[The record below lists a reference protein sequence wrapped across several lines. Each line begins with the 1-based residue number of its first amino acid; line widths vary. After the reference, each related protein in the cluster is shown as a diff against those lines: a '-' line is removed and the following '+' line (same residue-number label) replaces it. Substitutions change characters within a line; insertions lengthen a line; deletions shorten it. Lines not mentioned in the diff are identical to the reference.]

1 MVLNVEVGG
10 IVIRVGLRVA
20 ALGLVFAVLFGLAS
34 GSVAAQTNKAVDE
47 TSPTPGQ
54 NITYT
59 ITIDESVDQHNGRA
73 IRSVTIT
80 DQLSAGFTFV
90 SVTCSLSCTTTTPAV
105 GSEGTVTI
113 TGFGQ
118 AEGPFDPTMT
128 GTVTLVVAASDT
140 VGATFTNQACID
152 VFVTPTVSDPQFCV
166 SAPEVAVIDA
176 PTATPTETS
185 TATPTETSTPTA
197 TNTPTAT
204 ATSSAT
210 ATPTN
215 TVAPTSTSTVPPTAT
230 TTTAPATGVPTVT
243 STPDSTLGDAA
254 STDDVTD
261 LPKTGAPG
269 VGNSSDRFG
278 RALEL
283 LTGMLILIVLVGTLW
298 GARTLTTRGD

>member
-1 MVLNVEVGG
+1 MRVAVL
-10 IVIRVGLRVA
+10 GLLVA
-20 ALGLVFAVLFGLAS
+20 ALFGLVTGPVS
-34 GSVAAQTNKAVDE
+34 AQTGKGVDE
-47 TSPTPGQ
+47 TAPTSGQ

-59 ITIDESVDQHNGRA
+59 ITIDESVDLHNGRP
-73 IRSVTIT
+73 IYSVTIT

-90 SVTCSLSCTTTTPAV
+90 SVTCSLSCTATTPVV

-128 GTVTLVVAASDT
+128 GTITLVVAAADT

-152 VFVTPTVSDPQFCV
+152 VFVTPTMSDPQFCV
-166 SAPEVAVIDA
+166 SAPAVTVIDA

-185 TATPTETSTPTA
+185 TATATA
-197 TNTPTAT
+197 TNTPTTTDTPTAT
-204 ATSSAT
+204 ATSTAT

-215 TVAPTSTSTVPPTAT
+215 TVAPTSTSAVTAT
-230 TTTAPATGVPTVT
+230 AAPATSVPTAT
-243 STPDSTLGDAA
+243 STPDSSLGDAA

-261 LPKTGAPG
+261 LPKTGAAGAGTSP
-269 VGNSSDRFG
+269 DRLS

-283 LTGMLILIVLVGTLW
+283 LAGSLILTVLAGTIW
-298 GARTLTTRGD
+298 GVRNLTMRGD

>member
-1 MVLNVEVGG
+1 M
-10 IVIRVGLRVA
+10 RA
-20 ALGLVFAVLFGLAS
+20 AGLGLLIAALFGLAA
-34 GSVAAQTNKAVDE
+34 GPVAAQTNKAVDE

-59 ITIDESVDQHNGRA
+59 ISIDESVDLHNGRP
-73 IRSVTIT
+73 IYSVTVT

-90 SVTCSLSCTTTTPAV
+90 SVTCSLSCTSTTPAV
-105 GSEGTVTI
+105 GSEGTVSI

-128 GTVTLVVAASDT
+128 GTITLVVAAADT

-152 VFVTPTVSDPQFCV
+152 VFVSPTISDPQFCV
-166 SAPEVAVIDA
+166 SAPAVTVIDA

-185 TATPTETSTPTA
+185 TATPTA
-197 TNTPTAT
+197 TDTPTAT
-204 ATSSAT
+204 ATSTST

-215 TVAPTSTSTVPPTAT
+215 TVTATSTSTVMATA
-230 TTTAPATGVPTVT
+230 TTAPATSVPTAT

-269 VGNSSDRFG
+269 AESPSDWLN
-278 RALEL
+278 RALVPL
-283 LTGMLILIVLVGTLW
+283 VGSLILTVLAGTFW
-298 GARTLTTRGD
+298 GVRNLTMRGD